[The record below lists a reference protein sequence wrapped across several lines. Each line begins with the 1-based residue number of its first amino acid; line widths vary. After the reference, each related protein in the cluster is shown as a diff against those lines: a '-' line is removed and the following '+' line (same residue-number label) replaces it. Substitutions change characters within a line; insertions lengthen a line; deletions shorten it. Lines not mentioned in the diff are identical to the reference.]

1 MDNGP
6 SFKQWVAMSAA
17 YSVGKSVLDSWNSS
31 SQARERRRRREAEER
46 ERREREAREAAEER
60 ERRERERRE
69 ALERLMQDLGI
80 DIDNPVITEED
91 ISEARKDIGYE
102 PNTCNIVFAGKL
114 NAGKSS
120 IINAIR
126 DRTSQDNDYAP
137 TGASEVTLERHQY
150 PDPIHAGF
158 VWYDTRGSGTES
170 VTAYDH
176 YYSQQL
182 YAYDL
187 VVLVHDSTLTQS
199 DIRILQVCHLMGQRW
214 LAVRTK
220 CDMHIRNYQIERDW
234 DAETAKAAFLT
245 EVEDDVS
252 HFTQQAE
259 ASEIGFAA
267 QFRDFVVSAPGIRR
281 VIRGQPSGS
290 DATNAFIDEVGFLQ
304 ALGLTYGGADN
315 AL

>member
-1 MDNGP
+1 MNMDNGP
-6 SFKQWVAMSAA
+6 SFKQYMAMTAA
-17 YSVGKSVLDSWNSS
+17 YSIGKSLLDTWNSS

-46 ERREREAREAAEER
+46 EREEREAREAAEEREREEREAREAAEEREREEREAREAAEER
-60 ERRERERRE
+60 ERRESERRE

-80 DIDNPVITEED
+80 DIDNPVVSEED
-91 ISEARKDIGYE
+91 ISEARRAIGYE
-102 PNTCNIVFAGKL
+102 PRTRNIVFAGKL

-126 DRTSQDNDYAP
+126 NRTSQDDDYAP
-137 TGASEVTLERHQY
+137 TGASEVTLERHRY

-170 VTAYDH
+170 VTAFNH

-199 DIRILQVCHLMGQRW
+199 DIRILQVCHLMRQSW

-220 CDMHIRNYQIERDW
+220 CDMHIRNYEIERDW

-245 EVEDDVS
+245 DVEDDVS
-252 HFTQQAE
+252 RFTQQAE
-259 ASEIGFAA
+259 ASEI
-267 QFRDFVVSAPGIRR
+267 
-281 VIRGQPSGS
+281 
-290 DATNAFIDEVGFLQ
+290 
-304 ALGLTYGGADN
+304 
-315 AL
+315 